1 MIPSPA
7 PARWFTGRTLRLAA
21 AVVPAVLVAI
31 AFAPAAH
38 ADEAPPPQLEHLLR
52 SIVKIRTFVPPE
64 ADSARRLGAER
75 EGNGIVVGDGGL
87 IVTVSY
93 LLLESMSAEIVGD
106 NGRTLSATVIGVDN
120 ETGLG
125 FLRAK
130 GVASLPPIPLG
141 DSRALAADTPV
152 VIAGSGGPEKAIPA
166 VVVSRRPFAGS
177 WEYLLDR
184 AIYTAPAY
192 TDWSGA
198 ALISADGKLLGVGS
212 LMVRDARR
220 DNERLRGNVFIP
232 SDLLRPILDGVAATG
247 HVTPHPHPWLGLNA
261 INHPGGLLVGR
272 LSDHSPAEAAGVK
285 RGDLVVALAGR
296 PVTDLVDFY
305 RRVWAMGGPGVDVPL
320 TILRDGRDFDVRV
333 RSADRY
339 RFLAKEPT
347 Y

>member
-1 MIPSPA
+1 MILSQTL
-7 PARWFTGRTLRLAA
+7 ARWFTVRSRRLAGVVL
-21 AVVPAVLVAI
+21 AVLAGVAFGPAVR
-31 AFAPAAH
+31 
-38 ADEAPPPQLEHLLR
+38 ADETPPPQLEHLLR
-52 SIVKIRTFVPPE
+52 SVVKIRTFVPPE
-64 ADSARRLGAER
+64 ADSAHRLGSER

-93 LLLESMSAEIVGD
+93 LVLESMSAEIVGD
-106 NGRTLSATVIGVDN
+106 KGRTLSATVIGVDN

-130 GVASLPPIPLG
+130 GAAKLAPVPLG
-141 DSRALAADTPV
+141 DSTALTADTPV
-152 VIAGSGGPEKAIPA
+152 VVAGSGGPEKAIPA

-192 TDWSGA
+192 ADWSGA

-212 LMVRDARR
+212 LMVRNARR
-220 DNERLRGNVFIP
+220 DGERMRGNVFIP
-232 SDLLRPILDGVAATG
+232 SDILRPILANVAATG

-261 INHPGGLLVGR
+261 IDHPGGLLVGH

-285 RGDLVVALAGR
+285 RGDLVVGLAGR
-296 PVTDLVDFY
+296 PVTDLIDFY
-305 RRVWAMGGPGVDVPL
+305 HRVWAMGGPGVDVPL

-339 RFLAKEPT
+339 RFLSKEPT
-347 Y
+347 F